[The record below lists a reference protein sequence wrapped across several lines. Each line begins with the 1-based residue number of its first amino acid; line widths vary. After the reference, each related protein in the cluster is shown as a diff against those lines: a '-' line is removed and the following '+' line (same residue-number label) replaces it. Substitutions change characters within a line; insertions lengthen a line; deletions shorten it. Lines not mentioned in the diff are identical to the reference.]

1 MITLNN
7 RKDFETPLKKKLNRV
22 NKNISTFRSGK
33 KGEWKE
39 LFTKKINNE
48 FLKIIPDDLDKI
60 LK

>member
-1 MITLNN
+1 L
-7 RKDFETPLKKKLNRV
+7 
-22 NKNISTFRSGK
+22 GK

-48 FLKIIPDDLDKI
+48 FLKIIPDDLSKI